1 MTSHW
6 VASAFAPQPRT
17 LKLTLAYTAMILW
30 VVVVLASVSFFGLV
44 GFVTVVRHL
53 LGGAG

>member
-17 LKLTLAYTAMILW
+17 LKLTLAYTAVILW